1 MLAIE
6 GAAHSALCLTN
17 EDYENRKLFPVP
29 AGKPAVDGADCRCT
43 PGAYLSRTH
52 LSPSAY
58 GLTNIGTRATT
69 CGLAAHFAFGK
80 KARFVLQLCRE
91 PRAKPGNSGK
101 PAHASKPASG
111 EVLQPRCISG
121 GPIFC
126 DSGRDY
132 VPVGRDTP
140 FG

>member
-58 GLTNIGTRATT
+58 GLTNIETRAKT
-69 CGLAAHFAFGK
+69 CGLAAHLHLVK
-80 KARFVLQLCRE
+80 RHVFV
-91 PRAKPGNSGK
+91 
-101 PAHASKPASG
+101 
-111 EVLQPRCISG
+111 CI
-121 GPIFC
+121 
-126 DSGRDY
+126 
-132 VPVGRDTP
+132 VP
-140 FG
+140 